1 MEIKRPMINS
11 RIFYAA
17 LVFAAAVALVYLA
30 GDTVARTAPT
40 VGLNSPTTFPVDI

>member
-11 RIFYAA
+11 RILY
-17 LVFAAAVALVYLA
+17 AAVALVVAAALAYLA
-30 GDTVARTAPT
+30 GDLAARGAPT

>member
-17 LVFAAAVALVYLA
+17 LVVVAVIALAYLA
-30 GDTVARTAPT
+30 GDIAARTTPS